1 MTPLSVL
8 FVRVARLDRFHLST
22 WTGELVGI
30 SNFSWPAKLTQRHQ
44 WNVNETFVF
53 QFQVVFPIIIKKS
66 NLFLPK
72 GPTKTKSVLWLRW
85 LIPLEGLCNALP
97 RMMIIC
103 VSQLSKLWLCQNQLL
118 PCRVITNAR
127 RSECYEKCA
136 HTREREGLRWA
147 TTQEHRVR
155 LKDRDALRL
164 FVISPCQLFLVES
177 SVSFWRD
184 GDERFNQNAKDMHKK
199 NLEKHILS
207 LPFFDSFFI
216 WTFQTVGIEHSR
228 QRSKWTNQ

>member
-1 MTPLSVL
+1 MFTVHQNPWNRNLIPDFFYNYLMTPLSVL

-72 GPTKTKSVLWLRW
+72 GPTKTKSVLWLHW

-127 RSECYEKCA
+127 RSECYEKMRT
-136 HTREREGLRWA
+136 HERERGFAMSNNTR
-147 TTQEHRVR
+147 T
-155 LKDRDALRL
+155 
-164 FVISPCQLFLVES
+164 SCPS
-177 SVSFWRD
+177 
-184 GDERFNQNAKDMHKK
+184 
-199 NLEKHILS
+199 
-207 LPFFDSFFI
+207 
-216 WTFQTVGIEHSR
+216 
-228 QRSKWTNQ
+228 